1 MVDWDAVA
9 CASGYEVDKIP
20 KDLVEIFENID
31 EVVKDANG
39 MDFEHREDFGI
50 RSTQVIGLIVY
61 MWKTKSY
68 F

>member
-39 MDFEHREDFGI
+39 MDFEQGKILVSVLH
-50 RSTQVIGLIVY
+50 
-61 MWKTKSY
+61 K
-68 F
+68 